1 MKKPAL
7 RRATKS
13 TVIFVVALLLFAA
26 GLAGTTFAYFDGE
39 ADNVATWSGGYV
51 FPPTLAAVV
60 GSPVGR
66 AQTITW
72 TTPTTTGIQNYVL
85 RATNMGTTVAAACPA
100 QVTTTVAVTSTTF
113 TPIVSPTTT
122 QIATQT
128 IGTVTLPTTYPETVA
143 TLAAPA
149 QTGVATVTTTESGDY
164 VCYQVAGYWSAG
176 TWYSKNVNANA
187 TATRA
192 GLWPTAVAKTNGN
205 GSTTSLGN
213 GDKLAITYNQ
223 SVSVSTG
230 TVQVCASTTAIVV
243 GNGSGC
249 SGSIVGQLTGMTI
262 GTARN
267 FPTSTIS
274 ASGTVVTVT
283 LGGAT
288 AASTISGT
296 GQWKGG
302 NGIVQTSASPQVAGC
317 STTDTTAATWCKVSA
332 GTSGF

>member
-13 TVIFVVALLLFAA
+13 TVIFVIALLLFVA

-60 GSPVGR
+60 GSPVG
-66 AQTITW
+66 AGQTITW
-72 TTPTTTGIQNYVL
+72 TTPTTTGVQNYVI
-85 RATNMGTTVAAACPA
+85 RATTVGTTAAACPA
-100 QVTTTVAVTSTTF
+100 QPVTTVAVTSTTF

-122 QIATQT
+122 QVATQT

-149 QTGVATVTTTESGDY
+149 QTGIATVAQADSGY
-164 VCYQVAGYWSAG
+164 FVCYQVAGYWSAG
-176 TWYSKNVNANA
+176 TWYSKNANANA
-187 TATRA
+187 TGTRA
-192 GLWPTAVAKTNGN
+192 GLWPTAVVKSNGN
-205 GSTTSLGN
+205 FSTTLGN
-213 GDKLAITYNQ
+213 GDKIAITYNQ
-223 SVSVSTG
+223 NVSVSTG
-230 TVQVCASTTAIVV
+230 SIQVCASTTGIVV

-249 SGSIVGQLTGMTI
+249 TGAIVGQLTGLTI

-267 FPTSTIS
+267 FPSSTIS
-274 ASGTVVTVT
+274 TSGTVATVT
-283 LGGAT
+283 LGGASAT
-288 AASTISGT
+288 STVSGT

-302 NGIVQTSASPQVAGC
+302 NGIVQTTSSPTIVGC
-317 STTDTTAATWCKVSA
+317 STTDTSAATWCKV
-332 GTSGF
+332 TPSGSF